1 MSVIRDSMI
10 KTCYQRAT
18 KNRALE
24 SRDSSVIL
32 IVYQKDNNSRQSL
45 ENHAKID
52 EIKNFS
58 NKKLESGNDLHRALT
73 EAQEYQTI

>member
-1 MSVIRDSMI
+1 M
-10 KTCYQRAT
+10 
-18 KNRALE
+18 
-24 SRDSSVIL
+24 
-32 IVYQKDNNSRQSL
+32 YQKDDNSRQSL

-73 EAQEYQTI
+73 EAQELPNHINR